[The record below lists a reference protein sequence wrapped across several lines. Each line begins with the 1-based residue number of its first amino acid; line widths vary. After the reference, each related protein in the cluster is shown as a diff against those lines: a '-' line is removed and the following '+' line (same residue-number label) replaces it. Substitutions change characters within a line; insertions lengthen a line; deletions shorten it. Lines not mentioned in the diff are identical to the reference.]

1 MTTSSAPRSIHA
13 PTALVGSLLAAAA
26 GDRSTTDAIEVLR
39 QAGFDS
45 GEAVLAM
52 LHDRLRERF
61 DGESLRSLPAAEFWD
76 GFSGFCDDMGW
87 GSLRHRS
94 AHRGVGEF
102 DGDDWFESD
111 SATSRLGCQFTTGL
125 LASLLQHLAGE
136 DVAVLEAS
144 CRGRG
149 DAQCRFV
156 FGAPATLAAVHQ
168 GLSAGLDLDAAL
180 RNLE

>member
-1 MTTSSAPRSIHA
+1 MTTLSAPRSIRA
-13 PTALVGSLLAAAA
+13 PAALVGSLLAAAA
-26 GDRSTTDAIEVLR
+26 GDRSTTAAIEVLR

-52 LHDRLRERF
+52 LRDRF
-61 DGESLRSLPAAEFWD
+61 GGESLASLPAADFWD
-76 GFSGFCDDMGW
+76 GFSGFCEEMGW
-87 GSLRHRS
+87 GTLRHS
-94 AHRGVGEF
+94 GAHRGVGEF

-111 SATSRLGCQFTTGL
+111 SETSRLGCQFTTGL

-144 CRGRG
+144 CRSRG

-156 FGAPATLAAVHQ
+156 FGAPATLAVVHG
-168 GLSAGLDLDAAL
+168 GLSAGSNLDAAL
-180 RNLE
+180 RHLE